1 MDAKQCMFSFIFFPF
16 NFPLMFQSIC
26 LDSTMINENR
36 ASSFIRSGSK
46 KVTTEKD
53 LHMQLWQN
61 YVILACSVAQKTSLS
76 ELTQRCSSPEP
87 G

>member
-1 MDAKQCMFSFIFFPF
+1 
-16 NFPLMFQSIC
+16 
-26 LDSTMINENR
+26 MINENR

-61 YVILACSVAQKTSLS
+61 YVILACSVAQKTNLS
-76 ELTQRCSSPEP
+76 ELTQRCASPEP

>member
-1 MDAKQCMFSFIFFPF
+1 
-16 NFPLMFQSIC
+16 
-26 LDSTMINENR
+26 MINENR

-61 YVILACSVAQKTSLS
+61 YVILACSVARTIPLS
-76 ELTQRCSSPEP
+76 ELAQRCVSPEP